1 MPAGTLAA
9 LLANAAYYVPDRPA
23 LIEAGR
29 VTSYAALDEMSRRF
43 ASGLAGLG
51 LSKGD
56 RIALWLPN
64 TPAHYALTF
73 ALWRLGATV
82 VGVNT
87 RFRAK
92 EVEDIVG
99 RTGARALVFWPG
111 FKDIG
116 FEAILAD
123 VDPAMLS
130 DLEMVI
136 AHDVDGAP
144 DVPETVLGRPV
155 HRLSTLAEAEPM
167 AQDQSGPDVPAQIFT
182 TSGTTSAPKFVLHAH
197 RSLEEHARRVAAHW
211 KLDASDA
218 VFFQTAPLCGTVGLV
233 NLTVSAAAQTPQVIQ
248 ALFDPAEAGEL
259 IKREKVTHLVIT
271 DEVLVR
277 MLEGE
282 VERKPYP
289 TLQMVVA
296 FGINPPL
303 DEHIRAFERAGIFAN
318 NAYGMSECLA
328 YFALRP
334 RPEDGFEGPMAEAMY
349 GGGLVINPASG
360 MRIRNTETEELC
372 PPGEEGELEVSGPTL
387 MLEYADNPEANAKSW
402 TVDGW
407 LRTGDL
413 AYLREDGCLVYIS
426 RINDMLRLSGFLVS
440 PAEIEAELEKDPA
453 VEQAQVI
460 SINTEKGV
468 RAFGFVLPSGEGVVD
483 EPALIARCRASLAN
497 YKCPVRVVTVEDWP
511 YAISPNTIK
520 IQRVKLRDQA
530 QALYD
535 VERSSVPNPAE

>member
-1 MPAGTLAA
+1 MPAGTLAG
-9 LLANAAYYVPDRPA
+9 LLEAAARTVPETAA
-23 LIEAGR
+23 LIEPER
-29 VTSYAALDEMSRRF
+29 RTSYAKLDNLSRRF
-43 ASGLAGLG
+43 ASGLESLGLG
-51 LSKGD
+51 KGD

-73 ALWRLGATV
+73 AVWRLGATV

-111 FKDIG
+111 FKDID
-116 FEAILAD
+116 FEAILAE
-123 VDPAMLS
+123 VDPAVLAR
-130 DLEMVI
+130 LEYVI

-144 DVPETVLGRPV
+144 DVPATVLGRPV
-155 HRLSTLAEAEPM
+155 TRLSAMLDAPPM
-167 AQDQSGPDVPAQIFT
+167 ASDHGGPAVPAQIFT

-197 RSLEEHARRVAAHW
+197 ASLLGHAQRVAAHW
-211 KLDASDA
+211 KLAEPDA

-248 ALFDPAEAGEL
+248 TLFDPAEAGEL
-259 IKREKVTHLVIT
+259 IKREKVSHLVIT

-282 VERKPYP
+282 SEQLPYP
-289 TLQMVVA
+289 SLRMVVA
-296 FGINPPL
+296 FGVNPPL
-303 DEHIRAFERAGIFAN
+303 QDHLDAFERAGIFGN

-334 RPEDGFEGPMAEAMY
+334 RDVPLAEAMY
-349 GGGLVINPASG
+349 GGGVVISPNSG
-360 MRIRNTETEELC
+360 MRIRNVETGALC
-372 PPGEEGELEVSGPTL
+372 EAGQEGELEVSGPTL
-387 MLEYADNPEANAKSW
+387 MLEYADNPEANAKAW
-402 TVDGW
+402 TEDHW

-413 AYLREDGCLVYIS
+413 CSLRQDGCLVYIS

-460 SINTEKGV
+460 SINTERGV
-468 RAFGFVLPSGEGVVD
+468 RAFGFVLPSGEGAVD
-483 EPALIARCRASLAN
+483 EARLIAHCRAQLAN
-497 YKCPVRVVTVEDWP
+497 YKCPIRVVPVQEWP
-511 YAISPNTIK
+511 LAISPNTIK

-535 VERSSVPNPAE
+535 SERQSAAE

>member
-1 MPAGTLAA
+1 MTAGTLAA
-9 LLANAAYYVPDRPA
+9 LLANAASSVPDRPA

-29 VTSYAALDEMSRRF
+29 VTSYAALDAMSRRI
-43 ASGLAGLG
+43 AGGLASLGLG
-51 LSKGD
+51 NGD

-73 ALWRLGATV
+73 AVWRLGATV

-111 FKDIG
+111 FKDID
-116 FEAILAD
+116 FEAILTE

-130 DLEMVI
+130 GLEMVI

-144 DVPETVLGRPV
+144 DVPEQVLGRPV
-155 HRLSTLAEAEPM
+155 HRLSSLAKAGPM
-167 AQDQSGPDVPAQIFT
+167 AEDHGGPDVPAQIFT

-197 RSLEEHARRVAAHW
+197 RSLEEHARRVAKHW
-211 KLDASDA
+211 RADAADA
-218 VFFQTAPLCGTVGLV
+218 VLFQTAPLCGTVGLV

-248 ALFDPAEAGEL
+248 ALFDPAEAGDL
-259 IKREKVTHLVIT
+259 IKRERVTHLVIT

-282 VERKPYP
+282 ATQQPYP
-289 TLQMVVA
+289 TLRMVVA

-303 DEHIRAFERAGIFAN
+303 EEHIRAFERAGIFGN

-334 RPEDGFEGPMAEAMY
+334 RPEHGFDGPMAEAMY
-349 GGGLVINPASG
+349 GGGRVINPASG
-360 MRIRNTETEELC
+360 MRIRNTETGALC
-372 PPGEEGELEVSGPTL
+372 QPGEEGELEVSGPTL
-387 MLEYADNPEANAKSW
+387 MLEYADNPDANAKAW
-402 TVDGW
+402 TEDGW

-468 RAFGFVLPSGEGVVD
+468 RDRKSVV
-483 EPALIARCRASLAN
+483 
-497 YKCPVRVVTVEDWP
+497 
-511 YAISPNTIK
+511 
-520 IQRVKLRDQA
+520 
-530 QALYD
+530 
-535 VERSSVPNPAE
+535 

>member
-9 LLANAAYYVPDRPA
+9 LLSDAAKTVPGRPA

-29 VTSYAALDEMSRRF
+29 VTSYAELDAMSRRF
-43 ASGLAGLG
+43 ASGLAALG
-51 LSKGD
+51 LRKGD

-73 ALWRLGATV
+73 AIWRLGATA

-99 RTGARALVFWPG
+99 RTGAKALAFWPG
-111 FKDIG
+111 FKDID
-116 FEAILAD
+116 FEAILAE
-123 VDPAMLS
+123 VDPAMLTG
-130 DLEMVI
+130 LEMVI

-144 DVPETVLGRPV
+144 DVPVHVLGRPV
-155 HRLSTLAEAEPM
+155 HRLSALAEAPPM
-167 AQDQSGPDVPAQIFT
+167 AEDHGGADVPAQIFT

-197 RSLEEHARRVAAHW
+197 RSLEEHARLVAAHW
-211 KLDASDA
+211 ALDAPDA

-248 ALFDPAEAGEL
+248 ALFDPAEAGKL

-282 VERKPYP
+282 AEQKPYP
-289 TLQMVVA
+289 SLRMVVA

-303 DEHIRAFERAGIFAN
+303 EEHIQAFERAGIYGS

-328 YFALRP
+328 YCALRP
-334 RPEDGFEGPMAEAMY
+334 RNVPMAEAMY
-349 GGGLVINPASG
+349 GGGFVVNPASG
-360 MRIRNTETEELC
+360 LRIRNTETGELC

-387 MLEYADNPEANAKSW
+387 MLEYADNPAANAKAW
-402 TVDGW
+402 TEDGW

-413 AYLREDGCLVYIS
+413 ARLREDGCLVYIS

-453 VEQAQVI
+453 VAQAQVI

-468 RAFGFVLPSGEGVVD
+468 RAFGFVLPSGEGEVD
-483 EPALIARCRASLAN
+483 EQALIARCRAHLAN

-535 VERSSVPNPAE
+535 RERSSSQTAAE